1 MLIVKF
7 LMKKLITLKVF
18 EIIDKILGGVY
29 SVAVMTL
36 ILLVIGGVLG
46 TFVNFAPIQSLSDTL
61 SQTYMAKYLFGE
73 NLLQGFFDKYLPFGT
88 WIAGIVK

>member
-1 MLIVKF
+1 MGNDPRIGPEY
-7 LMKKLITLKVF
+7 F
-18 EIIDKILGGVY
+18 EGDFING
-29 SVAVMTL
+29 SVSFGHDSTD
-36 ILLVIGGVLG
+36 LVIGGVLG
-46 TFVNFAPIQSLSDTL
+46 TFVNFAPIQSLSDTF